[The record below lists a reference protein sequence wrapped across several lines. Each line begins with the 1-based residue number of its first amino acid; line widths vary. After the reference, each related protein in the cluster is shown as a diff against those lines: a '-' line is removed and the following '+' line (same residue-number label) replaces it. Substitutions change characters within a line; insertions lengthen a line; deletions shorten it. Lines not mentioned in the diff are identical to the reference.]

1 MKTMNMMDNTIPQK
15 RIPVKIHRNVCLIRC
30 ADASTALE
38 ITSRKTLSEH
48 LLGQLDD
55 RTILVRHDRLQV
67 VLEELQ
73 KSELHPRLV

>member
-1 MKTMNMMDNTIPQK
+1 MENQSTNQ

-38 ITSRKTLSEH
+38 ITSRKNLSEH
-48 LLGQLDD
+48 ILGHLDE
-55 RTILVRHDRLQV
+55 RTILVRHDRLQI

-73 KSELHPRLV
+73 KSDLHPRLV